1 MFLLLKLWTEGAA
14 YHRGQKSMK
23 SATEAFQGLTA
34 KTMNRF
40 VTLCAL
46 TRLQHL
52 TPSQHRP
59 PPPGHDRKHA
69 AAVWQGRH
77 SRSSENLHSG
87 REAVWHLRKYRA
99 QGGRR
104 LYDRQLCHHQ
114 GCQAGQA
121 CWQMWLHL
129 DFWVL
134 TLCPTCCPGVTSS
147 LKVQISCSF
156 L

>member
-1 MFLLLKLWTEGAA
+1 MFLLLKLWTEGTA

-104 LYDRQLCHHQ
+104 LYDRQLCHHRVVRQ
-114 GCQAGQA
+114 VRPADRCDCISTFG
-121 CWQMWLHL
+121 
-129 DFWVL
+129 
-134 TLCPTCCPGVTSS
+134 SS
-147 LKVQISCSF
+147 HSVQRAAPVSHP